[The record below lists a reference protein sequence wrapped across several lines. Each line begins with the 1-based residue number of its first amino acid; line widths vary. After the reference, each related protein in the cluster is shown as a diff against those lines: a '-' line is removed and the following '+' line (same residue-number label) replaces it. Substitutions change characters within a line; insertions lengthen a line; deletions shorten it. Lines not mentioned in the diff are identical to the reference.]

1 MNFANL
7 EKEISD
13 YKSLSHQEEQ
23 TLNKLSNFFKTISK
37 QGIIFSEKVKESLE
51 ELSKELFK
59 ENRTTTHNISLSKL
73 IIDFKSFLE
82 NINQLFSLI
91 EINIVEKITEFIS
104 ENKSNAQDN
113 SNKLYNILV
122 KLCENKAKIEKYKY
136 SYFDAS
142 KVFIE
147 QEKKMKERNKGKE
160 SLDKYGNISEGQKQ
174 IYKEELTKFNN
185 ILDEEEEQYLNI
197 IDNYSNGYKN
207 KINCIMT
214 NITLFKSYGKIF
226 MEKFKELLTNIERSI
241 PIINIKNDVE
251 YFKQDNNYLNENK
264 RRFLK
269 EDFLDYELLKKNIEN
284 NEENYETGNN
294 NSSLYSESSFGSMKN
309 MISKYNIT
317 YEKSLKIINLGKI
330 NKEEIEIV
338 NDEEFKKIDS
348 YIAEL
353 LVSEKE
359 LQREKYVFILSHIS
373 GKDENIIKFAD
384 ILLNYY
390 QTNKFVKIKNFE
402 NLKLFANILNIII
415 HCCYNNKNIF
425 YICFI
430 AIFISE
436 KTIFFSKNNFLK
448 KFYLCK
454 LLPKKT
460 NNTIFSST
468 NFWIELIN
476 VNISMLADILT
487 REEIEKREK
496 IKEANKNSSMLNKM
510 KNMFGTKKDIE
521 NQKIENEILY
531 NQIYN
536 EKLPNYCVKIL
547 NDYLRHFLNF
557 EFDPKKA
564 SEIVVDLSF
573 KYKFDQSYITY
584 FIAQLN
590 SNMCVTLNNEKNQ
603 EDELLIN
610 ETKEINDNINDN
622 TNDNNNSDN
631 NIFTLDDDEVKV
643 DYELLYNKKLDK
655 KLSKHITDAKLRILI
670 HSIKYFELE
679 ELPNLFAIN
688 KLYNKTLVKYIYKKL
703 LIKYGKDLDV
713 SKHILIWKI
722 VLNYTQTTIQYN
734 YEEEKQKMSV
744 HPNQEH
750 NKIIELDVKR
760 TNFVSDNNLNQIKI
774 GNILKTIN
782 YVNNKLNY
790 CQGMNYIAAFLLNIT
805 NNNEEESFYLFLS
818 MIIHTEYGKLF
829 EKDLEKL
836 KKSFYVFER
845 IISIYLPELYMHFK
859 ETHIDVSYFLS
870 PWLITLFT
878 DNYKNIKDRNN
889 PLVLLN
895 IFDQFFFSGWKSIIK
910 IGVSLLKTYESKLMN
925 LGQED
930 LLKYLISGICK
941 NKFFQNEYYDN
952 LIQTLEDFKLKSYL
966 VNNIE
971 NEYDLRK
978 SLPKFNGKNIF
989 EM

>member
-13 YKSLSHQEEQ
+13 YKLLSHQEEQ
-23 TLNKLSNFFKTISK
+23 TLNKLSQFFKTISK

-51 ELSKELFK
+51 EVNKELFK

-73 IIDFKSFLE
+73 CLDFKSFLE
-82 NINQLFSLI
+82 NIKQLFSLI
-91 EINIVEKITEFIS
+91 ELNIAEKITEFIS
-104 ENKSNAQDN
+104 ENKSNSQDN

-122 KLCENKAKIEKYKY
+122 KLCEGKAKIEKYKY

-147 QEKKMKERNKGKE
+147 QEKKMRERNKGKE
-160 SLDKYGNISEGQKQ
+160 SIDKYGNISEGQKQ

-185 ILDEEEEQYLNI
+185 ILDEEEEQYQNI
-197 IDNYSNGYKN
+197 IENFSNGYKN
-207 KINCIMT
+207 KVNCLMV
-214 NITLFKSYGKIF
+214 NITLFKNYGKIF
-226 MEKFKELLTNIERSI
+226 LEKFKEMLINIERSI
-241 PIINIKNDVE
+241 PIINIKSDVD

-269 EDFLDYELLKKNIEN
+269 EDFLDYELLKKNVENTENTEENKENGHNKFYFEN
-284 NEENYETGNN
+284 NVGN
-294 NSSLYSESSFGSMKN
+294 MKSI
-309 MISKYNIT
+309 MAQYNIT
-317 YEKSLKIINLGKI
+317 YEKSMKIINLGKT
-330 NKEEIEIV
+330 NEESETEIV

-359 LQREKYVFILSHIS
+359 LQREKYVFILSHLS
-373 GKDENIIKFAD
+373 GNDENIIKFTD

-390 QTNKFVKIKNFE
+390 KTNNFVKIKNLE
-402 NLKLFANILNIII
+402 NLKLLANILNIII

-448 KFYLCK
+448 KYYLCK

-460 NNTIFSST
+460 NATIFASN

-510 KNMFGTKKDIE
+510 KNMFGNKKDAE

-536 EKLPNYCVKIL
+536 EKLPNYCVIIL
-547 NDYLRHFLNF
+547 NDFLRHFLNF

-590 SNMCVTLNNEKNQ
+590 SNMCVTLNKEKNK
-603 EDELLIN
+603 EEEELMNEIN
-610 ETKEINDNINDN
+610 EG
-622 TNDNNNSDN
+622 NNNSDKNENSDN
-631 NIFTLDDDEVKV
+631 NLFTLDEDDIKV
-643 DYELLYNKKLDK
+643 DYDLLYNKKLDK
-655 KLSKHITDAKLRILI
+655 KLSKHITDAKLRIII
-670 HSIKYFELE
+670 HSIKYLE
-679 ELPNLFAIN
+679 IEDLPNLIAIN

-703 LIKYGKDLDV
+703 LIKFGKDLDV

-722 VLNYTQTTIQYN
+722 VLNYNQTTIQYN

-744 HPNQEH
+744 NPHQEQ

-760 TNFVSDNNLNQIKI
+760 TNFVSDNSLNQIKI

-782 YVNNKLNY
+782 YIDNKLNY

-859 ETHIDVSYFLS
+859 ETHIDASYFIS

-878 DNYKNIKDRNN
+878 EYYKNIKDRNN
-889 PLVLLN
+889 PLILLN
-895 IFDQFFFSGWKSIIK
+895 VFDLFFFSGWKSIVK
-910 IGVSLLKTYESKLMN
+910 IGISLLKTYESKLMS

-952 LIQTLEDFKLKSYL
+952 FIQTLEDFKLKSYL

-971 NEYDLRK
+971 NEYDLKK
-978 SLPKFNGKNIF
+978 SLPKINGKNIF